1 MIIYICIDLVRVAGI
16 VREYLS
22 IGALLHQQCKQ
33 TLRRRLQVPND
44 RSDQNIQDLLEQ
56 GGYPSS
62 GEHQEGGAHQHQL
75 QRPDVGNL
83 QPADSPR

>member
-1 MIIYICIDLVRVAGI
+1 MFKTSRAGWCGDHII
-16 VREYLS
+16 
-22 IGALLHQQCKQ
+22 LLLLLCSKH
-33 TLRRRLQVPND
+33 
-44 RSDQNIQDLLEQ
+44 LEQ
-56 GGYPSS
+56 GGDPGG